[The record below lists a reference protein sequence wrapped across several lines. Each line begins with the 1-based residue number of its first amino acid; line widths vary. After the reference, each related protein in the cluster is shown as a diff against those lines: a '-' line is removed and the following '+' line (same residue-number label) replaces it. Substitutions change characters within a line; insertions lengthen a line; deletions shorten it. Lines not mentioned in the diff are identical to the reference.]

1 MQPGDTLTVD
11 VRLRQ
16 VAAVLPPVGVTG
28 IPVAAKLAGFQ
39 DRRRLG
45 FGRFLSEA
53 DIEKAPGTRLSE
65 KLRHL
70 PGILVIY
77 PRTGFSSN
85 VRIATTRGGRGFNDG
100 PCLVRLIVDGADPGG
115 FQCQLHPSRRGSG
128 D

>member
-45 FGRFLSEA
+45 FGRFLTEA

-65 KLRHL
+65 SSGISPAFLSFTPERVL
-70 PGILVIY
+70 P
-77 PRTGFSSN
+77 
-85 VRIATTRGGRGFNDG
+85 AT
-100 PCLVRLIVDGADPGG
+100 
-115 FQCQLHPSRRGSG
+115 
-128 D
+128 